1 MLVFFNTCR
10 RIPLPQGSIEEF
22 TLAGTSPKELNL
34 KVCRNVHIPII
45 VMVYCISGRGGPGPG
60 DYDPFSGKP
69 NVGSSYALQTNTL
82 LLVPCRLISS
92 HQKAKGL
99 RLVLAM

>member
-1 MLVFFNTCR
+1 MLVFFDTYR
-10 RIPLPQGSIEEF
+10 RILSPQGSIEEF

-34 KVCRNVHIPII
+34 KVCKHVHIPITV
-45 VMVYCISGRGGPGPG
+45 VMYFTSGRGGPGPG
-60 DYDPFSGKP
+60 DYDPFSGAP

-82 LLVPCRLISS
+82 LLVPCRLLSS